1 MRLRFKHI
9 HEKAFSSHYILQE
22 HFLKQSSGLFA
33 LFFFLVGNLNWF
45 EKVAVSI
52 VHLVPVAQY
61 HDPFHRSKNRTV
73 RHTFFSRNILI
84 LELRILHIKH
94 LICMSKLQIRNLKA
108 MIFSVL
114 IQIQQPCAVSGS
126 RILASIFEIKFLPVH
141 LIFNF
146 KLLLPYWWI
155 LNFLTGA
162 SNVHCL
168 RNIYY

>member
-94 LICMSKLQIRNLKA
+94 LICMSKLQTRHPKNDLSA
-108 MIFSVL
+108 YTNS
-114 IQIQQPCAVSGS
+114 PWS
-126 RILASIFEIKFLPVH
+126 RILESIFEIKFLPVH
-141 LIFNF
+141 LIFNLNCYCF
-146 KLLLPYWWI
+146 TDWYWIFWQ
-155 LNFLTGA
+155 
-162 SNVHCL
+162 VHVMC
-168 RNIYY
+168 IVY